1 MLDEQL
7 LKCLECR
14 LLASPPKFNLPPP
27 PPPPALLN
35 SLLKDNVYDGFN
47 NMKFLKKCLRMKYF
61 LNGITQQ
68 KSNTANSM
76 PLGNEKIVNLKQQQ
90 QQNYWLF
97 TSPETLYMFFF
108 ICTILF
114 LVVLIIAIVFL
125 FKLFKIKK
133 ELGQSKN
140 KNLSNSLTTS
150 DTASS
155 VSSSNTINSQLL
167 SLKQENDSQFYNQ
180 LFANINTNNSQQ
192 RVYNQYL
199 QSLPIKPEQNLD
211 EYAEIAS
218 QLYEKSVQYTS
229 YEAAY
234 LEKLRLSNA
243 NLTVSQA
250 STVSNQGRN
259 SGAYLLTNNNS
270 NKQNGLLMMNQMY
283 PNDFK
288 QQQQQV
294 NTYYVC

>member
-47 NMKFLKKCLRMKYF
+47 NMKFLKKCLRMKHF
-61 LNGITQQ
+61 LNGFTQQ

>member
-14 LLASPPKFNLPPP
+14 LLAKPPKFDMPPP

-35 SLLKDNVYDGFN
+35 SLFKDNAFDQ
-47 NMKFLKKCLRMKYF
+47 KRFLKKCLRMKHF
-61 LNGITQQ
+61 LNGIQQ
-68 KSNTANSM
+68 QTNTPNSL
-76 PLGNEKIVNLKQQQ
+76 PLGNENIIEDSNKQ
-90 QQNYWLF
+90 NFWLF
-97 TSPETLYMFFF
+97 NSPETLYMFFF
-108 ICTILF
+108 VCTILF

-133 ELGQSKN
+133 ELGQN
-140 KNLSNSLTTS
+140 KNLTNSLTTS
-150 DTASS
+150 DTVST

-167 SLKQENDSQFYNQ
+167 SLKQDNDSQCTNSPQFYNQ
-180 LFANINTNNSQQ
+180 LFANINSNNQQ

-199 QSLPIKPEQNLD
+199 QTIPIKTEQNLD

-218 QLYEKSVQYTS
+218 QLYEKSIQYTS
-229 YEAAY
+229 CEAAY

-243 NLTVSQA
+243 NTTVSQA
-250 STVSNQGRN
+250 STVSSQGRI
-259 SGAYLLTNNNS
+259 SGSYLLTNN
-270 NKQNGLLMMNQMY
+270 QNGLLMMNQY
-283 PNDFK
+283 K
-288 QQQQQV
+288 QQQQQQQPL